1 MATQA
6 TTLTRPLAPA
16 SAGVMLPAFTLWWRE
31 IVRFYRQPTR
41 VVGVLA
47 SPLVF
52 WLVIGSGFGTS
63 FRSGGGPGQQHYL
76 DYFYPGALIMIVLF
90 TSIFTMMSVIEDRK
104 EGFLLSVLVAPV
116 PRTAIVLG
124 KVLGGTTL
132 SAVQG
137 LIFLIFAPFAGVH
150 LELAQ
155 VLLAAV
161 VVFLVSF
168 ALTALGFA
176 IAWPMDSSQAFHGIV
191 NLFLIPLWL
200 LSGALFPIQNAS
212 KWIKVIMRLNPLTY
226 GVEALRGLL
235 YPGAETTFPLPS
247 AMATL
252 RSVFAG
258 NVWTRITDGKPP
270 HHEARRLIVG
280 NSIAEQYAF
289 FPALNATLNG
299 TSAALLL
306 TGRSPDCSRA
316 HCRTPRLHDC
326 CGSCVGS
333 VSGVLS
339 ILPLQSRKHSI
350 PGRGMGTSR
359 LFHDSDFPCHTGDRH
374 RAAGDHHFD
383 SRAEGAVSAASGDR
397 ALDVAFVDVCF
408 RHGCDCLFHA
418 LPMVPAQL
426 VASDGDS
433 SR

>member
-1 MATQA
+1 MAS
-6 TTLTRPLAPA
+6 A
-16 SAGVMLPAFTLWWRE
+16 SAGLALPAFTLWWRE

-132 SAVQG
+132 AAFQG
-137 LIFLIFAPFAGVH
+137 MIFLIFAPFAGVH
-150 LELAQ
+150 LDLVQ
-155 VLLAAV
+155 VLLVAV

-168 ALTALGFA
+168 SLTALGFA

-200 LSGALFPIQNAS
+200 VSGALFPIAGAS
-212 KWIKVIMRLNPLTY
+212 GWIRVIMRLNPLTY

-252 RSVFAG
+252 VLFSLVMFGAAFLMANRRT
-258 NVWTRITDGKPP
+258 TR
-270 HHEARRLIVG
+270 
-280 NSIAEQYAF
+280 
-289 FPALNATLNG
+289 PAA
-299 TSAALLL
+299 
-306 TGRSPDCSRA
+306 
-316 HCRTPRLHDC
+316 
-326 CGSCVGS
+326 
-333 VSGVLS
+333 
-339 ILPLQSRKHSI
+339 
-350 PGRGMGTSR
+350 
-359 LFHDSDFPCHTGDRH
+359 
-374 RAAGDHHFD
+374 
-383 SRAEGAVSAASGDR
+383 
-397 ALDVAFVDVCF
+397 
-408 RHGCDCLFHA
+408 
-418 LPMVPAQL
+418 
-426 VASDGDS
+426 
-433 SR
+433 

>member
-1 MATQA
+1 VATQA
-6 TTLTRPLAPA
+6 TTLARPTGSPA

-124 KVLGGTTL
+124 KVMGGTTL

-137 LIFLIFAPFAGVH
+137 MIFLIFAPFAGVH
-150 LELAQ
+150 LQPLSM
-155 VLLAAV
+155 LLVAV
-161 VVFLVSF
+161 VVLLVSF
-168 ALTALGFA
+168 SLTALGFA

-200 LSGALFPIQNAS
+200 VSGALFPIAGAS
-212 KWIKVIMRLNPLTY
+212 GWIRIIMRLNPLTY

-235 YPGAETTFPLPS
+235 YPAAETSFPLPS

-252 RSVFAG
+252 LLFSLVMFA
-258 NVWTRITDGKPP
+258 
-270 HHEARRLIVG
+270 L
-280 NSIAEQYAF
+280 
-289 FPALNATLNG
+289 
-299 TSAALLL
+299 ALLMANR
-306 TGRSPDCSRA
+306 RSTRP
-316 HCRTPRLHDC
+316 
-326 CGSCVGS
+326 
-333 VSGVLS
+333 
-339 ILPLQSRKHSI
+339 
-350 PGRGMGTSR
+350 
-359 LFHDSDFPCHTGDRH
+359 
-374 RAAGDHHFD
+374 AA
-383 SRAEGAVSAASGDR
+383 
-397 ALDVAFVDVCF
+397 
-408 RHGCDCLFHA
+408 
-418 LPMVPAQL
+418 
-426 VASDGDS
+426 
-433 SR
+433 

>member
-1 MATQA
+1 MMATQA
-6 TTLTRPLAPA
+6 TTLERPMAPA
-16 SAGVMLPAFTLWWRE
+16 SAGVMLPGFTLWWRE

-137 LIFLIFAPFAGVH
+137 MIFLIFAPFAGVH
-150 LELAQ
+150 LGLVQ

-200 LSGALFPIQNAS
+200 LSGALFPLEGAS
-212 KWIKVIMRLNPLTY
+212 GWIRIIMRLNPLTY

-235 YPGAETTFPLPS
+235 YPDAETTFPLPS

-252 RSVFAG
+252 LLFSLVMFG
-258 NVWTRITDGKPP
+258 
-270 HHEARRLIVG
+270 L
-280 NSIAEQYAF
+280 
-289 FPALNATLNG
+289 
-299 TSAALLL
+299 ALLMAN
-306 TGRSPDCSRA
+306 R
-316 HCRTPRLHDC
+316 RTT
-326 CGSCVGS
+326 SS
-333 VSGVLS
+333 V
-339 ILPLQSRKHSI
+339 
-350 PGRGMGTSR
+350 
-359 LFHDSDFPCHTGDRH
+359 
-374 RAAGDHHFD
+374 A
-383 SRAEGAVSAASGDR
+383 
-397 ALDVAFVDVCF
+397 
-408 RHGCDCLFHA
+408 
-418 LPMVPAQL
+418 
-426 VASDGDS
+426 
-433 SR
+433 